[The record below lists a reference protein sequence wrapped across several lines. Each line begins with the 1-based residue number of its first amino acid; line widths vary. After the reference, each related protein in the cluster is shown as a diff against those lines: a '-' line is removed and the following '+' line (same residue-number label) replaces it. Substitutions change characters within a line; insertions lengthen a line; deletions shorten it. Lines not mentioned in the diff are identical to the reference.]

1 MMENLPAKQS
11 LFFDEVRFEHAQ
23 RVSNMFAKSTLVPE
37 HFRQSIGN
45 CMIALNYAERLN
57 VDPIMLMQK
66 MYIVHG
72 RPGVEAQLKIALV
85 NGCGRFEPLRWKH
98 EGEDT
103 EQWKCTAYAN
113 DKKTGKLLE
122 FTLDWKTVEREGW
135 LKKTGSKW
143 KTMPRKMMQYRSGAW
158 WADLYCPEVT
168 LGLPTREELQDAI
181 EVEPTP
187 VKSSLEQ
194 KILEAMPEPELKKE
208 NQFICQLCGFE
219 AASKRGLAKHTTQ
232 SHTLEDDS
240 PVAPAPMT
248 HEQEDRLLKFFSQT
262 GEPTGNEFM
271 QWYCGGWVH
280 LTHEKATK
288 LIDSFD
294 DNFKQFQ
301 KETEV

>member
-1 MMENLPAKQS
+1 MENLPAVKTS
-11 LFFDEVRFEHAQ
+11 LFFDVSRFDHAQ
-23 RVSNMFAKSTLVPE
+23 RVSTMFSKSTLVPQ
-37 HFRQSIGN
+37 HFRESIGN

-57 VDPIMLMQK
+57 IDPIMLMQK

-103 EQWKCTAYAN
+103 GEWKCTAYAN

-135 LKKTGSKW
+135 LSKTGSKW

-187 VKSSLEQ
+187 VKSNLEQ
-194 KILEAMPEPELKKE
+194 KILEAPPELKKE
-208 NQFICQLCGFE
+208 NQFICTICGFE

-240 PVAPAPMT
+240 PVAPDPMT
-248 HEQEDRLLKFFSQT
+248 HEQEDQLLKIFAQT
-262 GEPTGNEFM
+262 GDATGNEFM
-271 QWYCGGWVH
+271 MWYCGGWPH
-280 LTHEKATK
+280 LTKEKAAE
-288 LIDSFD
+288 LIDNFD
-294 DNFKQFQ
+294 KEFKKFQ
-301 KETEV
+301 AETIG